1 MHRCSLLVLIACALP
16 GGCLDDYEQ
25 PYNTGSLGGYVMLSG
40 PVRGAIITIDQ
51 LGAHGQVYQ
60 HVGDD
65 VTDER
70 GHFLIPETREANGLF
85 RIVARGGT
93 FKDLATGATIQLD
106 DTDELHSLLQFPI
119 VDERDD
125 ALVSPIGHLIDA
137 WTWARLAPLGDLA
150 AAFRDANEH
159 VAKHFGN
166 AEWGR
171 LALHDLGA
179 PATSPTAPVRAA
191 FVHAALSYL
200 ARNIAAAAGV
210 SAQQINVYTLL
221 QAWTADLMPGGGL
234 DPAGFDGNDGNDRA
248 LGSGLQLGECEP
260 IAPCT
265 APLIGCAT
273 GQCRSL
279 CDLYVGTPR
288 AILAG
293 AITQVIQDDRVNRTG
308 LRIED
313 TLAVARAVANNSDRM
328 LFGDACIEPLD
339 RTRPSVQWDD
349 ASTPAADAV
358 VAGTIWLKAIGT
370 DDVDLRPRTE
380 ILEYA
385 DQDGDPANNIA
396 IASLDTASV
405 PDGELIVK
413 ARAVDLAGNTTTI
426 ERRLIVDNT
435 PPQLTLSSA
444 GFFIDGATWWT
455 ATAAPVLTGTV
466 TDTTPIS
473 LKAVI
478 VGAAEVA
485 GVVSGMTWTIA
496 LPPGVL
502 DAGGTPVQIV
512 ATDAAG
518 NQRSMIQRLRP
529 DVEPPALGFQQS
541 TVNDEEDE
549 WVAFAADHSPQHL
562 HTGMPVDLTTPT
574 ACPVI
579 TKFSY
584 LLGST
589 TPEYVTELPGPNPI
603 EYQLITDDPGVGI
616 TAGST
621 EYRVGLRGAF
631 QTVWIQD
638 WTSAGSG
645 IPISA
650 GVMRFPIG
658 IVSDVV
664 AGLATTKGIYEVE
677 FRATDRLARPTTVA
691 RCFDLRLRAP
701 PLEFESTSS
710 PRPTKNH
717 AYALDSLSLAPGAQ
731 YDQIAARLLNSD
743 ATGASLI
750 DQDVFNGTTAP
761 IYLTVTVTPPI
772 MVMVAQTFVLGNAR
786 TNITPANCAPTCV
799 EATAGPVYSSPE
811 SDGSHEDIN
820 LRFPAKV
827 FELVNGVLATEI
839 SCLAPCPSSG
849 AEFRFA
855 IPPRAGGGQP
865 ARAFRVMT
873 MIGSI
878 TALWPRNSTYLA
890 FPPFEDTAITW
901 TNTSGVPTT
910 TRLTG
915 IVDRNNLPER
925 TGCVR
930 YDANGACVEEGT
942 LVPYRALRSATLTF
956 ASTTASQYATAA
968 TATLPAVTAAPVRRR
983 NHQDPLNNWVTAESA
998 LP

>member
-1 MHRCSLLVLIACALP
+1 MQRCSLLTLIACALP
-16 GGCLDDYEQ
+16 GGCLDDYER

-51 LGAHGQVYQ
+51 LSAHGQVYQ

-137 WTWARLAPLGDLA
+137 WTWARLAPLGDMA
-150 AAFRDANEH
+150 AAFQDANEH

-166 AEWGR
+166 AEWGL
-171 LALHDLGA
+171 LALHDLGT
-179 PATSPTAPVRAA
+179 PATSPTAPVRAT

-221 QAWTADLMPGGGL
+221 QAWTADLVLGGGL
-234 DPAGFDGNDGNDRA
+234 DPAGFDGNDGNDRT

-313 TLAVARAVANNSDRM
+313 TLAVARSVANNSDRM

-339 RTRPSVQWDD
+339 RTRPSVHWDD
-349 ASTPAADAV
+349 ASTPAANAI
-358 VAGTIWLKAIGT
+358 VAGMIWLKAIGT

-380 ILEYA
+380 ILGYA

-396 IASLDTASV
+396 IASLNTAGV
-405 PDGELIVK
+405 PDGELIVR

-444 GFFIDGATWWT
+444 GFFVDGTTWWT

-466 TDTTPIS
+466 TDTTPVSI
-473 LKAVI
+473 KAVI
-478 VGAAEVA
+478 AGGGEVA

-496 LPPGVL
+496 IPPSAL
-502 DAGGTPVQIV
+502 DADGTPVQIV

-518 NQRSMIQRLRP
+518 NQQSTTQRLRP

-549 WVAFAADHSPQHL
+549 WVTFAADHSPQHL

-574 ACPVI
+574 ACPTL

-584 LLGST
+584 LLGAV

-603 EYQLITDDPGVGI
+603 RYQLITDDPGVGI
-616 TAGST
+616 AAGST
-621 EYRVGLRGAF
+621 EYRVGLRIGP

-645 IPISA
+645 TPIGA
-650 GVMRFPIG
+650 GVTWFPIG
-658 IVSDVV
+658 IFSNAVL
-664 AGLATTKGIYEVE
+664 GLATTEGIYEVE
-677 FRATDRLARPTTVA
+677 FRATDRLTRTTTVA
-691 RCFDLRLRAP
+691 RCFDLQLRAP
-701 PLEFESTSS
+701 PLEFEQTSS
-710 PRPTKNH
+710 PRPTKDH

-731 YDQIAARLLNSD
+731 YDQIAARLLNPD

-750 DQDVFNGTTAP
+750 DQDIFNGTTAT
-761 IYLTVTVTPPI
+761 IYLTVTVTPPV
-772 MVMVAQTFVLGNAR
+772 MVMPTRIFVLGNAR
-786 TNITPANCAPTCV
+786 TNVIAAQCGAACV
-799 EATAGPVYSSPE
+799 DAAAGPAYSSPDVSFE
-811 SDGSHEDIN
+811 EPN
-820 LRFPAKV
+820 LQFPAKV
-827 FELVNGVLATEI
+827 FELVNGVPTTEVP
-839 SCLAPCPSSG
+839 CLAPCPPFG
-849 AEFRFA
+849 TEFRFA
-855 IPPRAGGGQP
+855 ISPRAGGGQS

-873 MIGSI
+873 MIGQLSS
-878 TALWPRNSTYLA
+878 LWPRDTTFPA

-901 TNTSGVPTT
+901 TTAGGVPTT

-915 IVDRNNLPER
+915 IVDRSNRPER

-930 YDANGACVEEGT
+930 YNSNGVCTEEGT
-942 LVPYRALRSATLTF
+942 LVPYRAIRSATLTF
-956 ASTTASQYATAA
+956 ASTTVSQYATAA
-968 TATLPAVTAAPVRRR
+968 TATLSPVPAAPVRRR
-983 NHQDPLNNWVTAESA
+983 DHHDPLNNWVTSEGA